1 MFPLAVLAH
10 PGIGIVKDSKGNIY
24 YTDLS
29 KVWKISNGKKTVLLE
44 GVHTHELYIDSSDN
58 LFGEHVNYH
67 PGAVEKWTHYL
78 WKLSPDGKLDTI
90 VSEKEAYVFFDYSL
104 ARDVSGNEY
113 YIKNFDRNKDTN
125 HIYKYTPDGKE
136 SIIATGNFSGVRW
149 LHPQKNGSVLY
160 VKDND
165 VYHLT
170 PEGINIRI
178 AESIGN
184 ETPSFPFSGNSIT
197 VWGVW
202 QDDSADV
209 YVAVFS
215 DQAVKKITRNGS
227 ISEVYRSKEN
237 WSPIH
242 GVFDNAGRLWVMEC
256 SDKNEIRVVQA
267 GNEAQRH
274 VDNKRGSFSFVVAAV
289 GVLILA
295 LLIYA
300 LMTRKQTKAGETT
313 L

>member
-274 VDNKRGSFSFVVAAV
+274 VDNKRGSFSLVAIAVVVLIV
-289 GVLILA
+289 GVLGYIL
-295 LLIYA
+295 LQQ
-300 LMTRKQTKAGETT
+300 KPKAD
-313 L
+313 

>member
-90 VSEKEAYVFFDYSL
+90 VSEKQAYVFFDYSL
-104 ARDVSGNEY
+104 ARDVQGNEY
-113 YIKNFDRNKDTN
+113 YIKSFDRNKDTN

-165 VYHLT
+165 VYHVT

-202 QDDSADV
+202 QDDSTDV

-227 ISEVYRSKEN
+227 ISEVYRSKDN

-267 GNEAQRH
+267 YSEAQRSG
-274 VDNKRGSFSFVVAAV
+274 DNKRGSFSFVAIAV
-289 GVLILA
+289 GVLIIGVLGYI
-295 LLIYA
+295 LLQQK
-300 LMTRKQTKAGETT
+300 LKAD
-313 L
+313 